1 MASHL
6 NITLVLL
13 RKHNLEFIAIPNLPT
28 SWLREMIFMECH
40 GSRVWVSVFKKT
52 SNDFPHVGRVEN
64 HWPRSCNN
72 SSELHEHDRGWCT
85 WHPVQPQNF
94 TFDLSFGR
102 TPLEHTEEFSK
113 KSTFKVY
120 TEITKRPSLKCLFVK
135 LYITFC
141 EDLEGWGVGGLL
153 SGLSTTGTSQFPAV
167 KNVPATAG
175 DVCSIPDP
183 GRSSGEGN
191 GNPLQC
197 SCPENPRDRG
207 AWSATVHRVAESDG
221 TEHAC
226 TRGE

>member
-1 MASHL
+1 MGFPLLTSEMRGKSLLFSLSFLISSLILKRIKPSCQFGWLCKLMASHL

-13 RKHNLEFIAIPNLPT
+13 RKHNLEFIAIPNSPT
-28 SWLREMIFMECH
+28 SWLREMIFTECH

-141 EDLEGWGVGGLL
+141 EDIEGWGVGGT
-153 SGLSTTGTSQFPAV
+153 SIWSQYWEQGLPSSQ
-167 KNVPATAG
+167 
-175 DVCSIPDP
+175 
-183 GRSSGEGN
+183 
-191 GNPLQC
+191 
-197 SCPENPRDRG
+197 
-207 AWSATVHRVAESDG
+207 W
-221 TEHAC
+221 
-226 TRGE
+226 